1 MRGISW
7 LAYNRLASQV
17 GLCCTEYG
25 MEYILDLVVKLPK
38 HVILEV
44 TDVYLA
50 VFTYVLSH

>member
-1 MRGISW
+1 M
-7 LAYNRLASQV
+7 
-17 GLCCTEYG
+17 EYG

-50 VFTYVLSH
+50 VFTYDVSCYRQDLFKCYSLHVSSHR